1 MEKLYKYIGIFV
13 VSLLVVTLLIR
24 LFDLNTQVIEGL
36 TVKEVKKQKEQEDKE
51 LEKQQGTPL
60 EKSLLKISKKN
71 EEMDSFVKKF
81 MDDKEVTEDILLE
94 LDEMCDKAILFYT
107 ISIAGD
113 GNLDILE
120 KKDMDK
126 TYFEQTERMMSL
138 KKAIS
143 QSMKY
148 LTNNSGGSS
157 KSGNTGGMFS

>member
-1 MEKLYKYIGIFV
+1 MEKLYKYVGIVV
-13 VSLLVVTLLIR
+13 VSLLVVTFLIR
-24 LFDLNTQVIEGL
+24 LFHLNTQVIEGL

-51 LEKQQGTPL
+51 LEKQEGTPL
-60 EKSLLKISKKN
+60 EKSLLKVSKMNDVIDITIKQ
-71 EEMDSFVKKF
+71 F

-107 ISIAGD
+107 VSIAGD